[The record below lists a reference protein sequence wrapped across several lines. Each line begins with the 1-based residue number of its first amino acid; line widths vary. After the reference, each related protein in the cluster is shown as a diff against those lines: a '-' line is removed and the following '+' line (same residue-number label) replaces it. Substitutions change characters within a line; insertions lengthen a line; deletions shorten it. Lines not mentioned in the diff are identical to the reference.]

1 MNDVDRLNDTLAVRA
16 VANVAEKWFDRRGL
30 QAHTVVTRTQRYA
43 RNQDSSLPVWATEE
57 ATDEQT
63 LVTPE
68 SGEACR
74 TALRFLLNSDDPEV
88 RSWTR
93 TAIDEANQ
101 TQVHFVDPI
110 TLAVGGLVLG
120 GLILAARVKKIGPDG
135 VEFYEGIPEEL
146 ANVLRAG
153 ANFLGTSSGP

>member
-1 MNDVDRLNDTLAVRA
+1 MNDVDRLDDTLAVKA
-16 VANVAEKWFDRRGL
+16 VADVTEKWFDERGL
-30 QAHTVVTRTQRYA
+30 QAHTVITKTQSYA
-43 RNQDSSLPVWATEE
+43 RRQDFSLPVWATEE
-57 ATDEQT
+57 VTDQQS

-74 TALRFLLNSDDPEV
+74 TALKFLLNSDDPEV

-93 TAIDEANQ
+93 TAVYEANQ
-101 TQVHFVDPI
+101 THVQFIDPL

-120 GLILAARVKKIGPDG
+120 GLILAARVRRIGPDG
-135 VEFYEGIPEEL
+135 VEFFEGIPEEL

-153 ANFLGTSSGP
+153 ANFLGPSSGP